1 MGLYKKK
8 KTTKS
13 HAGGSHSPHEVC
25 CQMELLLLW
34 AFYQVYSHQV
44 TSAFSNFR
52 TIGWVKNNSPSAL
65 YTHTYC
71 KKKKK
76 RKVIALSTMWEKIKE
91 RECIWSSGVVSLGT
105 NLCVTP
111 GCSFCFVIL
120 LQAVG
125 YWLLHYKEQLEE
137 CWLAQGSKSS
147 WFLLCAWI
155 YGCKLLQV
163 ENIACREREAGGDTK
178 AHTEICWRDPSN
190 AERYNRRV
198 IVTEE
203 KEGSGKRCTP
213 VITLYFFKNSSLL
226 PFMVNIPANL
236 KPTTIRKTNQN
247 QPKASPPPTKRLQN
261 NKKSGNVTEK

>member
-1 MGLYKKK
+1 MKAVNEFSFSIFRVRWTARKGTRETSPDGSEAGEGVSVSDTKVSKTESCGVSPITDSQVNCCKSEKHEEWSYVKK

-25 CQMELLLLW
+25 CQIELLLLW

-44 TSAFSNFR
+44 TSTFLNFR
-52 TIGWVKNNSPSAL
+52 TIGWVKNNIPSAL

-71 KKKKK
+71 EKKKK
-76 RKVIALSTMWEKIKE
+76 RKVIALSTMGEKRKE
-91 RECIWSSGVVSLGT
+91 RECIWSSGAVSLGT

-111 GCSFCFVIL
+111 GCSFCLVIL

-155 YGCKLLQV
+155 YGCK
-163 ENIACREREAGGDTK
+163 
-178 AHTEICWRDPSN
+178 
-190 AERYNRRV
+190 
-198 IVTEE
+198 
-203 KEGSGKRCTP
+203 
-213 VITLYFFKNSSLL
+213 
-226 PFMVNIPANL
+226 
-236 KPTTIRKTNQN
+236 
-247 QPKASPPPTKRLQN
+247 
-261 NKKSGNVTEK
+261 